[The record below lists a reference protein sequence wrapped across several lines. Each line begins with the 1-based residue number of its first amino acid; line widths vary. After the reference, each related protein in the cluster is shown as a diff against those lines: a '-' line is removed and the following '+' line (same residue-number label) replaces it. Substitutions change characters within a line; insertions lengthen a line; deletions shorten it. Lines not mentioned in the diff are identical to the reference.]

1 MGEPEAQKNQETW
14 PPFEGLMDYKT
25 FGPDGLEWINRGGR
39 ANWCPTFLAE
49 RSNSSIRRQARN
61 AGDSVITIGD

>member
-1 MGEPEAQKNQETW
+1 VREPEAQKNYQAW

-25 FGPDGLEWINRGGR
+25 FRTDSLERIDSGGC
-39 ANWCPTFLAE
+39 ANWSATLLAE
-49 RSNSSIRRQARN
+49 RCKSSVRRQAGN